1 MSDQRQTW
9 HENQKIT
16 YNLKAYNHRV
26 KQEGDYRTIIIY
38 PIIPSTPM
46 LIKHTD
52 YPTLPYIK
60 AKRPWWKRL
69 LAIFHLDNP
78 SDV

>member
-1 MSDQRQTW
+1 MTDRQTW

-38 PIIPSTPM
+38 PIISTTNWAFDKYLQGKYPI
-46 LIKHTD
+46 IKIANRT
-52 YPTLPYIK
+52 
-60 AKRPWWKRL
+60 WWKPWTWRRKR
-69 LAIFHLDNP
+69 
-78 SDV
+78 